1 MDSSSTLTSLPR
13 LAELINGQI
22 ASVQWRTMTTSATRP
37 YHHGQLER
45 AAIDGAVEEVQT
57 VGVAAVSM
65 RRIARRAGVS
75 HAALAYQFG
84 DKTGIFTAVA
94 TEGFRLQAEMIGP
107 AATGPEGFMRGGQ
120 AYIAFALTHRGHFE
134 VMFRPYLY
142 RGDDPKLVL
151 AKNAAFD
158 ILYGTARTSLTS
170 HRSGPVTDDDVRG
183 LAMAGWSLSHGFAT
197 LALTANISEQ
207 LDADTSTLAAQ
218 ITQGV
223 ITMGELAKQQIA

>member
-1 MDSSSTLTSLPR
+1 LVSLPHC
-13 LAELINGQI
+13 AQLINGQI
-22 ASVQWRTMTTSATRP
+22 ASVKWQTMTTSATRP

-45 AAIDGAVEEVQT
+45 AAIDGAVEEVET

-84 DKTGIFTAVA
+84 DKSGIFTAVA

-107 AATGPEGFMRGGQ
+107 AATGPDGFMRGGQ

-142 RGDDPKLVL
+142 RSDEPKLVL

-158 ILYGTARTSLTS
+158 VLYGTARDSLTS

-197 LALTANISEQ
+197 LALTANISER
-207 LDADTSTLAAQ
+207 LDADTSALVAQ

-223 ITMGELAKQQIA
+223 IALGELAKQQIA

>member
-1 MDSSSTLTSLPR
+1 MST
-13 LAELINGQI
+13 
-22 ASVQWRTMTTSATRP
+22 TRP

-45 AAIDGAVEEVQT
+45 AAIDGAIEEVET

-84 DKTGIFTAVA
+84 DKEGIFTAVA
-94 TEGFRLQAEMIGP
+94 TEGFRLQAEMIGSV
-107 AATGPEGFMRGGQ
+107 ATGTDGFLRGGQ

-142 RGDDPKLVL
+142 RRDDPQLVL
-151 AKNAAFD
+151 ARTAAFD
-158 ILYGTARTSLTS
+158 ILYGTARSSLSS
-170 HRSGPVTDDDVRG
+170 HRSGPVSDDEVRG

-197 LALTANISEQ
+197 LALTANIAEQ
-207 LDADTSTLAAQ
+207 LDADTSALAAQ
-218 ITQGV
+218 IIQGV
-223 ITMGELAKQQIA
+223 ITLGELAKDQIT

>member
-1 MDSSSTLTSLPR
+1 
-13 LAELINGQI
+13 
-22 ASVQWRTMTTSATRP
+22 MTTSSPRP

-94 TEGFRLQAEMIGP
+94 TEGFRLQAEMIRAEANG
-107 AATGPEGFMRGGQ
+107 ADGFLRGGQ
-120 AYIAFALTHRGHFE
+120 GYIAFALTHRGHFE

-142 RGDDPKLVL
+142 RSDDQALQD
-151 AKNAAFD
+151 AKKAAFE
-158 ILYGTARTSLTS
+158 ILHDTARSSLES
-170 HRSGPVTDDDVRG
+170 HLGAPVSDGEVSA
-183 LAMAGWSLSHGFAT
+183 LALAGWSLSHGFAT
-197 LALTANISEQ
+197 LALTSNIVE
-207 LDADTSTLAAQ
+207 LRDADPAAVAEQ
-218 ITQGV
+218 INQGV
-223 ITMGELAKQQIA
+223 IALGELAKRRTE

>member
-1 MDSSSTLTSLPR
+1 MSK
-13 LAELINGQI
+13 
-22 ASVQWRTMTTSATRP
+22 SAARP

-94 TEGFRLQAEMIGP
+94 TEGFRLQADMIRKEANGP
-107 AATGPEGFMRGGQ
+107 DGFLRGGQ
-120 AYIAFALTHRGHFE
+120 GYIAFALAHRGHFE

-142 RGDDPKLVL
+142 RNDEQALVD
-151 AKNAAFD
+151 AKKAAFD
-158 ILYGTARTSLTS
+158 ILHDTARTSLETQ
-170 HRSGPVTDDDVRG
+170 RGAPVSDEEVSA
-183 LAMAGWSLSHGFAT
+183 LALAGWSLSHGFAT
-197 LALTANISEQ
+197 LALTSNILQ
-207 LDADTSTLAAQ
+207 LRDADPVTVAAQ
-218 ITQGV
+218 INQGV
-223 ITMGELAKQQIA
+223 IALRELAKGAE